1 MDPLKTL
8 HMGLAALSIA
18 GFVLRG
24 GWMLMNSPLLQA
36 RLTRV
41 LPHVVDT
48 LLLATGVAL
57 ALRIAQ
63 YPFVH
68 GWLTAKIIGIVVYIG
83 FGMVALKRGRTRSV
97 RIAALVAA
105 LATFL
110 YIVGVAL
117 TRSAS
122 LNLY

>member
-1 MDPLKTL
+1 LDPLKTL
-8 HMGLAALSIA
+8 HIGCAAISVA

-24 GWMLMNSPLLQA
+24 GWMLASSPLLQA

-41 LPHVVDT
+41 APHVVDA

-57 ALRIAQ
+57 AFRAAQ

-68 GWLTAKIIGIVVYIG
+68 GWLTAKIVGIVVYIG
-83 FGMVALKRGRTRSV
+83 LGMVALRRGRTRGT
-97 RIAALVAA
+97 RLAAFAA
-105 LATFL
+105 AILTFG

-117 TRSAS
+117 TRSAT
-122 LNLY
+122 LTMF

>member
-24 GWMLMNSPLLQA
+24 GWMLVNSALLQA

-68 GWLTAKIIGIVVYIG
+68 GWLTAKIVGIVVYIG
-83 FGMVALKRGRTRSV
+83 FGMVALKRGRTRTV
-97 RIAALVAA
+97 RIGAFVAA

-110 YIVGVAL
+110 YIIGVAL